1 MFLKLKSKKRSLY
14 YTIPVY
20 KIYNKSNKEFVK
32 KKIDNKFFYIY
43 IFINN
48 NMIYIVMYNIFF

>member
-20 KIYNKSNKEFVK
+20 KIYNKSNKAVVK
-32 KKIDNKFFYIY
+32 K
-43 IFINN
+43 NN
-48 NMIYIVMYNIFF
+48 